1 MASEIVLSLGGET
14 FVLKR
19 TLDAYISVPA
29 ALGGF
34 QGAFEKLRT
43 ADPSACILVVA
54 AAIGKVDDYV
64 ERKRIGGLMMDEGIG
79 NILAPLTEYV
89 LLLSQPTPKGAE
101 EKKGPPGE

>member
-1 MASEIVLSLGGET
+1 MSTETVLKMGGET

-43 ADPSACILVVA
+43 ADPSACILVIA

-64 ERKRIGGLMMDEGIG
+64 ERQRIGGLMMEEGIG
-79 NILAPLTEYV
+79 NILGRLTEFV
-89 LLLSQPTPKGAE
+89 LALSQPTPKSAE
-101 EKKGPPGE
+101 AKKDTPGE